1 MFTNNLP
8 ESDGILS
15 PCSLV
20 TEGLVRLMEDGGA
33 RPVVLTSAL
42 PTLPPDVRRLVVF
55 LPESPVRLLSTLKRA
70 AMLLEQS
77 ATPLPMLFLSR
88 SPASW
93 LWSTLLHQV
102 AERRQLSAVRAA
114 ASDLPVP
121 CLAAL
126 LRDVIPE
133 GYPSLEQLADEEARA
148 LGKRPA
154 GLTRPELNAIL
165 GLLCGYRASD
175 QAKRR
180 GISHKTLYNQRTAG
194 LKKMVEHHP
203 QMAARFPGS
212 QIREQKSE
220 PIAALCAFEREFVH
234 AIHSRQ
240 IFPVFQPIT
249 DEHRQL
255 RGMEI
260 LVRWRRNGSVL
271 FPADFLPQLRSEYA
285 WLVLTAFVLQEAV
298 QNINLYSGEF
308 YFAVNIPAA
317 VASNENLIR
326 MMETARQQLRQPQIS
341 PRLVLELAEN
351 ADLSRHGKIAGNMAR
366 LQQRGFRV
374 MLDDC
379 FSQSSVL
386 FPVRVLT
393 FSAYK
398 LDMGIINDMQRDAH
412 ALALIKS
419 LIYYCRL
426 IGSRC
431 IAEGV
436 DSLEKFNKLK
446 ALGVDHFQGNA
457 ISAPVGRE
465 NVAEIIQQ
473 LSREAEYPS
482 GIAV

>member
-1 MFTNNLP
+1 
-8 ESDGILS
+8 
-15 PCSLV
+15 
-20 TEGLVRLMEDGGA
+20 
-33 RPVVLTSAL
+33 
-42 PTLPPDVRRLVVF
+42 
-55 LPESPVRLLSTLKRA
+55 
-70 AMLLEQS
+70 
-77 ATPLPMLFLSR
+77 
-88 SPASW
+88 
-93 LWSTLLHQV
+93 
-102 AERRQLSAVRAA
+102 
-114 ASDLPVP
+114 
-121 CLAAL
+121 
-126 LRDVIPE
+126 
-133 GYPSLEQLADEEARA
+133 
-148 LGKRPA
+148 
-154 GLTRPELNAIL
+154 
-165 GLLCGYRASD
+165 
-175 QAKRR
+175 
-180 GISHKTLYNQRTAG
+180 
-194 LKKMVEHHP
+194 MVEHHP

-366 LQQRGFRV
+366 LQQRGFRI

-386 FPVRVLT
+386 FPVRALT
-393 FSAYK
+393 FNAYK

-446 ALGVDHFQGNA
+446 TLGVDHFQGNA

-473 LSREAEYPS
+473 LSGEAEYPS